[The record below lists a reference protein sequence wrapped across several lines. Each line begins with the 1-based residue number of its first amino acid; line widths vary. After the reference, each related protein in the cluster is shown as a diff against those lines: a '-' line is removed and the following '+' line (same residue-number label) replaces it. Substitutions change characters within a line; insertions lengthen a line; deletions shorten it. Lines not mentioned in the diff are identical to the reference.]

1 MWIIEGQIREVL
13 CSTVYTVVMCVDYRG
28 ADQRGSL
35 FYCTYSCHVCGLW
48 RGRSER
54 FSVLLYIQLSCVWII
69 EGQIREV
76 LCSTVH
82 TVVMCV
88 DYRGADQR
96 GSLFYCTYSCHV
108 CGL

>member
-1 MWIIEGQIREVL
+1 MGLAVCRGEIREVL
-13 CSTVYTVVMCVDYRG
+13 CSTVHTVVMCVDYRG
-28 ADQRGSL
+28 
-35 FYCTYSCHVCGLW
+35 
-48 RGRSER
+48 E
-54 FSVLLYIQLSCVWII
+54 
-69 EGQIREV
+69 IREV

>member
-1 MWIIEGQIREVL
+1 M
-13 CSTVYTVVMCVDYRG
+13 
-28 ADQRGSL
+28 
-35 FYCTYSCHVCGLW
+35 
-48 RGRSER
+48 
-54 FSVLLYIQLSCVWII
+54 WII

-96 GSLFYCTYSCHV
+96 GSLFYCTYVQLSCVWIIEGQIKEVLCSTVHTVVTCVGYKGADQRGSLFYCTYSCHV